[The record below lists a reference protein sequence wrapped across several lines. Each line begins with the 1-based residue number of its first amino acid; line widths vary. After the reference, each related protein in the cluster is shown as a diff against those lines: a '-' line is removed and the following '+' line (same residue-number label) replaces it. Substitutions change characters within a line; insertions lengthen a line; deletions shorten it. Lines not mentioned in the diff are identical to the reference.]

1 MNNLVI
7 SEAVK
12 KSILTRIGDPKAKYV
27 DRLPG
32 PTKFLNTRAAHREH
46 LRLSKL
52 VRTIPEVHIGMGD
65 KITSYYKGYYI
76 EWFLRELSYS
86 DAYIAAGGQVKFLGS
101 RRFDTSVRNVNKVVT
116 SYAEF
121 KNLTKD
127 RKSGKVPME
136 IIHNDGEKFSPW
148 ANSEFDLSYPL
159 LMPLSG
165 SYRDSG
171 YDSWYVTQTFTL
183 FRLK

>member
-1 MNNLVI
+1 MSN
-7 SEAVK
+7 AVLPDAMK
-12 KSILTRIGDPKAKYV
+12 TSILTRIGDPKATYT

-32 PTKFLNTRAAHREH
+32 PTKFLNTSAAHREH

-76 EWFLRELSYS
+76 EWYLRNWPYT
-86 DAYIAAGGQVKFLGS
+86 DAYFAAGGQVKFLGS
-101 RRFDTSVRNVNKVVT
+101 RRFDTSVRNINEVVT
-116 SYAEF
+116 SYAKF
-121 KNLTKD
+121 KSLTKGH
-127 RKSGKVPME
+127 KSGKITRTVNY
-136 IIHNDGEKFSPW
+136 NDGEKFSPW
-148 ANSEFDLSYPL
+148 ADIEFDLSYPL

-171 YDSWYVTQTFTL
+171 YDRFYVYQLFTL